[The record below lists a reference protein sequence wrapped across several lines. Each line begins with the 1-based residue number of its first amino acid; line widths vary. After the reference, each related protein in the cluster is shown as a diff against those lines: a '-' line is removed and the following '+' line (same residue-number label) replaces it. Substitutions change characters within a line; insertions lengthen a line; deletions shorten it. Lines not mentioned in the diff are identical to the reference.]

1 MASNLDSTMNKFNS
15 LLEQSQKAML
25 CGPDCQKQ
33 ETAKTLQQKY
43 LDAQTNI
50 LTAPNQLNEAAKKY
64 YTFTQG
70 VSGYNT
76 YVEKDLQTKVTEIAN
91 ALTQNFV
98 NSIKAAKTI
107 NETYSSQLI
116 NSQYAQQLYTKYLDE
131 NKELSYNLNEDTT
144 DIFTNDR
151 KTYYEEQGNDNLDWW
166 YKIFFRLYLILLV
179 AYIIFFF
186 ISSSNYSVVSKI
198 FIFILLA
205 LYPFIAVPI
214 FLFLMRLYHRFTSVL
229 PKNAYLNI

>member
-1 MASNLDSTMNKFNS
+1 M
-15 LLEQSQKAML
+15 
-25 CGPDCQKQ
+25 
-33 ETAKTLQQKY
+33 
-43 LDAQTNI
+43 
-50 LTAPNQLNEAAKKY
+50 
-64 YTFTQG
+64 
-70 VSGYNT
+70 
-76 YVEKDLQTKVTEIAN
+76 QTKVTEIAN

-151 KTYYEEQGNDNLDWW
+151 KTYYEDQGNDNLDWW

-186 ISSSNYSVVSKI
+186 ISSSNYSVISKI
-198 FIFILLA
+198 FIFMLLA
-205 LYPFIAVPI
+205 FYPFIAVPI